1 MPPPSASA
9 PVQIAEPRA
18 GASAFEVITV
28 QDLSKRFG
36 ELWALRDANFSIRR
50 GEILGLIG
58 PNGSGKTTLFQCL
71 AGLAPATRGTVER
84 DATRVAPD
92 DRKNLLYFVPD
103 GVRPWADQTVAWTLR
118 FTAGVHEVSREEVDA
133 VSFSLGL
140 EPLAGARL
148 RELSKGEHRRV
159 VLAIGLLTPH
169 PLLMLDEPF
178 DGLDL
183 RQTRDVMAVLRAHAK
198 RRTLFLSIHQLPD
211 AERVCD
217 RFVLLSAGRV
227 AGEGTLDELR
237 TRAGIAS
244 SEHGGGGGLEE
255 VFLAL
260 T

>member
-1 MPPPSASA
+1 MPTAPSSIDRTV
-9 PVQIAEPRA
+9 PTD
-18 GASAFEVITV
+18 GATAFDVITV
-28 QDLSKRFG
+28 DNLSKCFG
-36 ELWALRDANFSIRR
+36 DFWALRGASFSIRR

-58 PNGSGKTTLFQCL
+58 PNGSGKTTLFQCF
-71 AGLAPATRGTVER
+71 AGIAPATLGSVDR
-84 DATRVAPD
+84 DAKPVPSD
-92 DRKNLLYFVPD
+92 ERKRLLFFVPD
-103 GVRPWADQTVAWTLR
+103 GVRPWGDQSVAWTLR
-118 FTAGVHEVSREEVDA
+118 FIAGLHGVSRDDLDA
-133 VSFSLGL
+133 VTFALGL
-140 EPLAGARL
+140 GPLVDARL

-169 PLLMLDEPF
+169 ALLMLDEPF

-183 RQTRDVMAVLRAHAK
+183 RQTRDVMAVLRAHA
-198 RRTLFLSIHQLPD
+198 RHRTLFLSIHQLGD

-237 TRAGIAS
+237 TRAGLAA
-244 SEHGGGGGLEE
+244 GTGGLEE

>member
-9 PVQIAEPRA
+9 PVQFAEPRA
-18 GASAFEVITV
+18 GASGFDVVTV
-28 QDLSKRFG
+28 DNLSKRFG
-36 ELWALRDANFSIRR
+36 DFWALRGAGFSIRR

-71 AGLAPATRGTVER
+71 AGIAPATLGSVER
-84 DATRVAPD
+84 DATRVSPD
-92 DRKNLLYFVPD
+92 DRKRLLFFVPD
-103 GVRPWADQTVAWTLR
+103 GVRPWTDQSVAWTLR
-118 FTAGVHEVSREEVDA
+118 FIAGVHGASRDSVEA
-133 VSFSLGL
+133 VSSSLGL
-140 EPLAGARL
+140 GPLAGARL
-148 RELSKGEHRRV
+148 GELSKGEHRRV

-183 RQTRDVMAVLRAHAK
+183 RQTRDVMAVLRVHAK
-198 RRTLFLSIHQLPD
+198 HRTLFLSIHQLGD

-237 TRAGIAS
+237 TRAGLAAGAA
-244 SEHGGGGGLEE
+244 ERAGLEE

>member
-1 MPPPSASA
+1 MSSASA
-9 PVQIAEPRA
+9 PVHFAEPRA
-18 GASAFEVITV
+18 GASAFGVITV
-28 QDLSKRFG
+28 DNLSKRFG
-36 ELWALRDANFSIRR
+36 EFWALRGASFSIRS

-71 AGLAPATRGTVER
+71 AGIAPATLGSLDRDGTPVP
-84 DATRVAPD
+84 PD
-92 DRKNLLYFVPD
+92 DRKGLLFFVPD
-103 GVRPWADQTVAWTLR
+103 GVRPWGEQTVAWTLR
-118 FTAGVHEVSREEVDA
+118 FIAGMYGATRVDVA
-133 VSFSLGL
+133 ELSSALD
-140 EPLAGARL
+140 LAALTNARL
-148 RELSKGEHRRV
+148 NELSKGEHRRV

-198 RRTLFLSIHQLPD
+198 HRTLFLSIHQLGD

-227 AGEGTLDELR
+227 VGVGTLDELR
-237 TRAGIAS
+237 ARAGLAG
-244 SEHGGGGGLEE
+244 EGGRLEE